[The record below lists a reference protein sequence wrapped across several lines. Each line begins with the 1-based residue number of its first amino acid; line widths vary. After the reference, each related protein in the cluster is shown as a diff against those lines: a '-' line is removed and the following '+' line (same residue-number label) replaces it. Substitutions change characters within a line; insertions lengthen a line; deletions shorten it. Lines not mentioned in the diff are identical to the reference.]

1 MNKNLLLIILNH
13 MFHSIQPKKKKRGRP
28 ATAVPPLYGFF
39 HDLYAALFDDDD
51 YDDDRDPVSGFG
63 LKETGRKLSHPFP
76 FVISEGRPGQGIQI
90 FLTALQLYSLLLWIE
105 LEKFRYNRI

>member
-39 HDLYAALFDDDD
+39 HDPYAALFDDDD
-51 YDDDRDPVSGFG
+51 Y
-63 LKETGRKLSHPFP
+63 
-76 FVISEGRPGQGIQI
+76 
-90 FLTALQLYSLLLWIE
+90 
-105 LEKFRYNRI
+105 